1 MQGHPRA
8 IVIDNGSHTIRGGLS
23 GEKTPSAVFPSL
35 ISRRRD
41 TSAFIAQGQIDWY
54 AGEEVD
60 ESRIGFSPPR
70 HPVDNGIITNADDM
84 ELLWKYLFD
93 KKLQCDTEDSSILL
107 TEPALN
113 SKGSRE
119 KAATALFEY
128 FNIGAL
134 NLSTQESLALCASGR
149 NTGLIV
155 DSGLYSTRIVPIYEG
170 LALRHGIQ
178 RLDIGGQQMT
188 DYFIQTLQDSGNGL
202 ETRRERALAANIKEE
217 YCYVAQGFEGEARAF
232 QEGHSL
238 LTETGYTLVDG
249 KRITVGK
256 EKVLAPEVLFQ
267 PHLMG
272 LNGEAGIQH
281 LAAASIAKSDVS
293 IKDNLY
299 GNIVLAGGSSMFP
312 GIESRMQ
319 AEMTRLFPSPAKV
332 GVHASAERKHS
343 AWIGGAMLS
352 SLSTFRSMC
361 ILAAE
366 YDEIGPGIVHR
377 RFL

>member
-8 IVIDNGSHTIRGGLS
+8 IVIDNGSYIIRGGFS

-41 TSAFIAQGQIDWY
+41 TSAFIALGQIDWY

-60 ESRIGFSPPR
+60 GSRIGFSSPR
-70 HPVDNGIITNADDM
+70 NPIDNGIITNKDDM
-84 ELLWKYLFD
+84 ELLWKHLYD
-93 KKLQCDTEDSSILL
+93 KKLQCDTEGSSILL

-119 KAATALFEY
+119 RAAITLFEY

-134 NLSTQESLALCASGR
+134 NLSAQESLALCASGR
-149 NTGLIV
+149 NTGLVV
-155 DSGLYSTRIVPIYEG
+155 DSGFYSTRSVPIYEG

-188 DYFIQTLQDSGNGL
+188 DYFIQTLQDSGHGL

-217 YCYVAQGFEGEARAF
+217 YCHVAQDFEGEAQAF
-232 QEGHSL
+232 QEGCTPP
-238 LTETGYTLVDG
+238 TETSYTLADG
-249 KRITVGK
+249 KTITIGK
-256 EKVLAPEVLFQ
+256 ERLLAPEVLFQ

-272 LNGEAGIQH
+272 LNGEGGIQH

-293 IKDNLY
+293 IKGILY

-319 AEMTRLFPSPAKV
+319 AEMTRLVPSPAKV
-332 GVHASAERKHS
+332 GVHSPAERKHL

-352 SLSTFRSMC
+352 SLSTFQSMC
-361 ILAAE
+361 ILAAD
-366 YDEIGPGIVHR
+366 YNEIGPSIVHR

>member
-8 IVIDNGSHTIRGGLS
+8 IVIDNGAYMG
-23 GEKTPSAVFPSL
+23 SA
-35 ISRRRD
+35 
-41 TSAFIAQGQIDWY
+41 QIDWY
-54 AGEEVD
+54 AGEDVD
-60 ESRIGFSPPR
+60 ESRIGFCSPR
-70 HPVDNGIITNADDM
+70 QPVDNGIIVNVDDM
-84 ELLWKYLFD
+84 ELLWRYLFD
-93 KKLQCDTEDSSILL
+93 KKLRYDTEGSSILL

-128 FNIGAL
+128 FHIGAL
-134 NLSTQESLALCASGR
+134 NLSTQGSLALCASGR
-149 NTGLIV
+149 NTGLVV
-155 DSGLYSTRIVPIYEG
+155 DSGLYSTRIVPVYEG
-170 LALRHGIQ
+170 VALRHGVQ

-188 DYFIQTLQDSGNGL
+188 DYFIKTLQDSGHGL
-202 ETRRERALAANIKEE
+202 ETRQEHALAANIKEE
-217 YCYVAQGFEGEARAF
+217 YCYVAQDFEGEARAF
-232 QEGHSL
+232 QESYTPP
-238 LTETGYTLVDG
+238 TETSYALADG
-249 KRITVGK
+249 KSITVGK
-256 EKVLAPEVLFQ
+256 ERLLTPEVLFQ

-272 LNGEAGIQH
+272 FNGEAGIHQ
-281 LAAASIAKSDVS
+281 LAAASIAKSDEV
-293 IKDNLY
+293 IREILY

-319 AEMTRLFPSPAKV
+319 AEMTRLVPSPAKV
-332 GVHASAERKHS
+332 GVHAPAERKHS

-366 YDEIGPGIVHR
+366 YDEIGPSIVHR